1 MKEKTIQDGWSL
13 LMKFGSEE
21 NLKKTS
27 SWSAL
32 YEKFKI
38 LCRFRENNR

>member
-21 NLKKTS
+21 NLKN
-27 SWSAL
+27 
-32 YEKFKI
+32 FKLVSFI
-38 LCRFRENNR
+38 